1 MTSLPATT
9 LDEWRRLIWGA
20 DLTDG
25 DIERWHQ
32 QGMTF
37 SDYDGSTF
45 GLLQSSG
52 GPCGVLAAVGAFT
65 LAHLLGFD
73 VGEALASTDG
83 GNIGGGS
90 VLGGSGGSSS
100 ASSSSISG
108 GGGGG
113 NCGGGERAQDRFE
126 PPPNYLVPGEAARGA
141 ALVEALASILWQARQ
156 TAEDAASAEGG
167 GEPGPAC
174 VVTCSQL
181 PCSRETLAGAFTVTP
196 CASMETLRVAL
207 AGAAEQWETPS
218 GIVLFLFS
226 ILATRSVEAVRA
238 DMDDPSANLTGQVRC
253 CVVSGCVC
261 SVCSG
266 ASTREFLVSVSLSL
280 SLLSRSSL
288 VP

>member
-1 MTSLPATT
+1 MAALPTTT
-9 LDEWRRLIWGA
+9 LYEWRRLIWGA

-25 DIERWHQ
+25 DVERWHQ
-32 QGMTF
+32 QGLTF

-52 GPCGVLAAVGAFT
+52 GPCGVLAAIGAFT

-73 VGEALASTDG
+73 VGEALASTDSRKV
-83 GNIGGGS
+83 GGS
-90 VLGGSGGSSS
+90 VLGGSGGGSS

-113 NCGGGERAQDRFE
+113 NSGGERAQDRFE

-156 TAEDAASAEGG
+156 TAEEAVSAEGG

-196 CASMETLRVAL
+196 CASMETLRAAL
-207 AGAAEQWETPS
+207 AGAAGQWESPS

-253 CVVSGCVC
+253 LCCVWVS
-261 SVCSG
+261 
-266 ASTREFLVSVSLSL
+266 
-280 SLLSRSSL
+280 
-288 VP
+288 